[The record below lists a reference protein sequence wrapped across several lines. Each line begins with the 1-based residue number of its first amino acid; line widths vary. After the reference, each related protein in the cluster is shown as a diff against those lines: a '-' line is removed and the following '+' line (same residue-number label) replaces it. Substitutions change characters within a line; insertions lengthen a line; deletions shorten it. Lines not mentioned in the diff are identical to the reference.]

1 MSAPEE
7 RREPVTDAL
16 REAAVDA
23 LAEAFAADAMGLE
36 EFERRVELAQRAET
50 AAELR
55 VLLSDVPRVRDLPA
69 RRPGAAP
76 ALEEGPG
83 VGLGRTGALSRDR
96 EVATHVP
103 EQAAIVG
110 FLGAGV
116 RKGRWHP
123 ARYNYAVG
131 VLGGAELDFRE
142 CPLPPVTDIRCF
154 AVMGGVEIIV
164 PPDVIVESSG
174 VGIMGAFEHR
184 AGTDVPPPGAPVIR
198 VSGLAL
204 MGGVE
209 VKVRYPGETAGDAKR
224 RLREERR
231 EQRRLKR
238 GS

>member
-1 MSAPEE
+1 MSRPDG
-7 RREPVTDAL
+7 RREPVTDTL
-16 REAAVDA
+16 RESAVDA

-55 VLLSDVPRVRDLPA
+55 VLLSDIPVGRELPA
-69 RRPGAAP
+69 KRAGVAPAPGESGRADLRGAA
-76 ALEEGPG
+76 G
-83 VGLGRTGALSRDR
+83 TGDGR
-96 EVATHVP
+96 EVASYVP

-116 RKGRWHP
+116 RRGRWHP

-131 VLGGAELDFRE
+131 VMGGAELDLRD

-154 AVMGGVEIIV
+154 AVMGGVEILV

-174 VGIMGAFEHR
+174 VGIMGAFEHD
-184 AGTDVPPPGAPVIR
+184 AATEPPPPDAPLVR

-209 VKVRYPGETAGDAKR
+209 VKVRYPGETAGEAKR

-231 EQRRLKR
+231 ERRRLNR